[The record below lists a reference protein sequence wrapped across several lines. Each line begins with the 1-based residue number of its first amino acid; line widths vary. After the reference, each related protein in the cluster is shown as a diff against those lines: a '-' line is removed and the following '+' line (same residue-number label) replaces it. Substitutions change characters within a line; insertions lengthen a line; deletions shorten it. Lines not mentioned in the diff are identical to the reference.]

1 MRLVSYLKTYVE
13 GPFED
18 DIDRIDRKLKLIAWA
33 VMILCFTYLIY
44 HLGA

>member
-18 DIDRIDRKLKLIAWA
+18 DIDRIDRKLKLIAWE
-33 VMILCFTYLIY
+33 VMIVAGVYLIWMV
-44 HLGA
+44 A